1 MKPLSLYLHLPFC
14 LRKCAYCSFNS
25 IVAPENV
32 RRDYLQALQQE
43 ISRQSQNYNERPLAT
58 IYFGGGTPTIY
69 PAADLQA
76 LLQKI
81 RQCFSVLPEAEIS
94 LEANPETISLDKL
107 YFLRQAGFNRISIGI
122 QSLHDDELQL
132 LGRIHTAQQAK
143 DAVVAAREA
152 GFDNLSVDLIN
163 CLPGQTKRKWLATLS
178 EVLTW
183 KPAHISCY
191 GLIIEPNT
199 PLAQCVATGQIKPLS
214 AETASE
220 IYALTHKMLT
230 ESGYEHYEI
239 ANYCLPGYRCR
250 HNENYWRYGE
260 YLGLGAGA
268 TSFVQ
273 GCRFTMEPNP
283 HLWLQSVRA
292 GLAPPLA
299 QKEFLS
305 PEQRAFEKLM
315 LALRTSEG
323 IDWHSY
329 CSEMDV
335 ASQQY
340 EPQIKALITAGL
352 AYWKGQHLC
361 LTPARGFLLHSEI
374 VQLFMS

>member
-1 MKPLSLYLHLPFC
+1 M
-14 LRKCAYCSFNS
+14 
-25 IVAPENV
+25 
-32 RRDYLQALQQE
+32 
-43 ISRQSQNYNERPLAT
+43 
-58 IYFGGGTPTIY
+58 
-69 PAADLQA
+69 
-76 LLQKI
+76 
-81 RQCFSVLPEAEIS
+81 
-94 LEANPETISLDKL
+94 
-107 YFLRQAGFNRISIGI
+107 
-122 QSLHDDELQL
+122 
-132 LGRIHTAQQAK
+132 
-143 DAVVAAREA
+143 
-152 GFDNLSVDLIN
+152 
-163 CLPGQTKRKWLATLS
+163 
-178 EVLTW
+178 
-183 KPAHISCY
+183 
-191 GLIIEPNT
+191 
-199 PLAQCVATGQIKPLS
+199 
-214 AETASE
+214 
-220 IYALTHKMLT
+220 
-230 ESGYEHYEI
+230 
-239 ANYCLPGYRCR
+239 
-250 HNENYWRYGE
+250 
-260 YLGLGAGA
+260 
-268 TSFVQ
+268 Q